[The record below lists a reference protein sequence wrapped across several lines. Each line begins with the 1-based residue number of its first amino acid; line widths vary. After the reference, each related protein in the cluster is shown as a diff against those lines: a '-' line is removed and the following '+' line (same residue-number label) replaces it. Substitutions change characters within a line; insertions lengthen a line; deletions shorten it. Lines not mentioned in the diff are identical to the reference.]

1 MKSTRIYQLLILLSL
16 VIFILPLSFAVDT
29 LTQGQVIKDG
39 DGEGLRSAG
48 DVFEFGFFTPGNS
61 TYRYAGVFYRSV
73 PVLSVV
79 WVANRKTPLDGT
91 AGSIAIAPDGNLAV
105 LDDEGA
111 TVWSTDA
118 AVGKNDTTA
127 ATIKDSGQLVLS
139 SATNGTVLWDSF
151 DHPTDTFLPGMKLSL
166 NRRTGRRT
174 IFRAWKSP
182 NDPSPG
188 KYSLGLDPAGSG
200 QIFIWKARRPRWR
213 SGQWDNTRFIG
224 STMRA
229 LYLYGFKLVPDP
241 YDKGSMYFTYTQVNI
256 SLLRFVMQWDG
267 VENTTLYDG
276 ERKVW
281 KPVWVQPVTECE
293 TYAKCGSYGICSD
306 GGSPICSCLRGFVP
320 RSEDEWRR
328 GNWSAGCVRRSAL
341 ACLFNNNTSTNSS
354 STNSN
359 NSSAA
364 DSKGDGFYG
373 LQGVKVPDKSDW
385 DATVENGGDCRSA
398 CLNNCSCKAYAQVSG
413 IGCLTWGV
421 DLIDVY
427 QFPQGSGGGTDF
439 YVKLAGSE
447 LGGNTKT
454 KIWKAIVISVSAA
467 LSIMIILC
475 ILSWWK
481 WNAAIKDCWK
491 RDKTHFSSSISMKGR
506 VDLSGPSDNTQEAG
520 NDPELPLFTFD
531 FIASA
536 TSNFDE
542 SNKLGEGGFGDVY
555 KGLLPGG
562 QEVAVKRL
570 SRSSGQGQ
578 EEFKNEM
585 ILIAKLQHR
594 NLVRL
599 LGCCIQGEEKMLVYE
614 YMPNKSLDAFLFDP
628 TRQELLDWKT
638 RYDII
643 EGIARGLVY
652 LHRDS
657 RLRIIHRDLKASNI
671 LLDGEMK
678 PKISDFGMA
687 RIFGRDQNQGN
698 TTRVVGTFG
707 YMSPE
712 YAMEG
717 LFSGKSDVY
726 SFGVL
731 VLEIVS
737 GRRNNSFHNMTN
749 IINIVGYAWRLWTEA
764 RITEMVHPTI
774 EESCSMAQVLRCIHV
789 GLLCVQDHANDR
801 PDMQSVVLM
810 LASEAALLPT
820 PKPPTFALERSPNR
834 MDTLTENAVESYDV
848 DDRTITVVIAR

>member
-1 MKSTRIYQLLILLSL
+1 
-16 VIFILPLSFAVDT
+16 
-29 LTQGQVIKDG
+29 
-39 DGEGLRSAG
+39 
-48 DVFEFGFFTPGNS
+48 
-61 TYRYAGVFYRSV
+61 
-73 PVLSVV
+73 
-79 WVANRKTPLDGT
+79 
-91 AGSIAIAPDGNLAV
+91 
-105 LDDEGA
+105 
-111 TVWSTDA
+111 
-118 AVGKNDTTA
+118 
-127 ATIKDSGQLVLS
+127 
-139 SATNGTVLWDSF
+139 
-151 DHPTDTFLPGMKLSL
+151 
-166 NRRTGRRT
+166 
-174 IFRAWKSP
+174 
-182 NDPSPG
+182 
-188 KYSLGLDPAGSG
+188 
-200 QIFIWKARRPRWR
+200 
-213 SGQWDNTRFIG
+213 
-224 STMRA
+224 
-229 LYLYGFKLVPDP
+229 
-241 YDKGSMYFTYTQVNI
+241 
-256 SLLRFVMQWDG
+256 
-267 VENTTLYDG
+267 
-276 ERKVW
+276 
-281 KPVWVQPVTECE
+281 
-293 TYAKCGSYGICSD
+293 
-306 GGSPICSCLRGFVP
+306 
-320 RSEDEWRR
+320 
-328 GNWSAGCVRRSAL
+328 
-341 ACLFNNNTSTNSS
+341 
-354 STNSN
+354 
-359 NSSAA
+359 
-364 DSKGDGFYG
+364 
-373 LQGVKVPDKSDW
+373 
-385 DATVENGGDCRSA
+385 
-398 CLNNCSCKAYAQVSG
+398 
-413 IGCLTWGV
+413 
-421 DLIDVY
+421 
-427 QFPQGSGGGTDF
+427 
-439 YVKLAGSE
+439 
-447 LGGNTKT
+447 
-454 KIWKAIVISVSAA
+454 
-467 LSIMIILC
+467 MIILC

-789 GLLCVQDHANDR
+789 GLLCVQDHANDKAR
-801 PDMQSVVLM
+801 HAIGCSY
-810 LASEAALLPT
+810 ASE
-820 PKPPTFALERSPNR
+820 
-834 MDTLTENAVESYDV
+834 
-848 DDRTITVVIAR
+848 